1 MTALQPTIRRGDWTD
16 LMAPSVRI
24 PTMEV
29 FDTRRSLIFAHA
41 GFIICMIFQRFG
53 LMSGG
58 SALFF
63 SLPAFG
69 LLLGWAVATGIATVR
84 ERGAALYMMFAGWT
98 LIVTLYAL
106 LAPDARFGTSLAS
119 LLALLL
125 TYGFAVLGP
134 GSRFDRAVIF
144 PVFLFYTRLCAV
156 LGIIQWVIQFGGVRI
171 FSFMLTVPAL
181 RPVLIEAQF
190 NFNPTLHYGSS
201 ILRSNGFFL
210 VEPSVF
216 SQTLAI
222 AVVLDYFIL
231 GRARYL
237 PLYLLAYLLSFS
249 GTGALTLALAVPFYA
264 CLSAR
269 NFGRVAGL
277 LIAGA
282 LSLAAA
288 SVAFPEQVGSLTSRV
303 NELNYSGSSG
313 YARFI
318 GPFLPISDLM
328 QEGRILIGWG
338 PGATERYL
346 YHVEGTGNSIAKL
359 VMDYG
364 LIGISAFIVMFL
376 GTLWRREYA
385 ILSVLA
391 FTTFVVGGGYL
402 LFTPILVLLMLL
414 CIWSGL
420 LEDRVRSAER

>member
-1 MTALQPTIRRGDWTD
+1 MTALQPTIRRGNWTD
-16 LMAPSVRI
+16 LMASPVRI
-24 PTMEV
+24 PAAEA

-53 LMSGG
+53 HMFGG

-98 LIVTLYAL
+98 LIATLYAL
-106 LAPDARFGTSLAS
+106 LAPDARFGTSLTS
-119 LLALLL
+119 LLAILL
-125 TYGFAVLGP
+125 TYGFTVLGP

-171 FSFMLTVPAL
+171 FSFMLTVPPL
-181 RPVLIEAQF
+181 RPVLIESQF

-210 VEPSVF
+210 IEPSVF

-222 AVVLDYFIL
+222 AIVLDYFIL
-231 GRARYL
+231 GRAKYL

-264 CLSAR
+264 CLSAK

-282 LSLAAA
+282 LGLAVA

-364 LIGISAFIVMFL
+364 LIGIGAFIVMFL
-376 GTLWRREYA
+376 GTLWRRDYA

-420 LEDRVRSAER
+420 PEERIRSAER